1 MLEVQFCIFQRLSVA
16 GALQKLCF
24 LKFQKIHRR
33 TPVSESL
40 KLSLQLNQK
49 KALAQVFPNE
59 FFDSISG
66 LELLFHLPFPLRS
79 IQRPTTSSGFHVIKI
94 L

>member
-49 KALAQVFPNE
+49 NALAQVFLNE
-59 FFDSISG
+59 FFEISKNPFFI
-66 LELLFHLPFPLRS
+66 EHLW
-79 IQRPTTSSGFHVIKI
+79 
-94 L
+94 